1 MAARLF
7 FFRRDIC
14 PRPECALL
22 DNLPIVS
29 FSLSE
34 KTVSQNR
41 FFLFASEDNIF
52 SVQGRPP
59 SRPQRSPD
67 EFYLIFL
74 EKIWQP
80 VWRHWNEATIWKIMV
95 LTVWGKF
102 LSISRFIFLPWVW
115 FGLVKRSVFLMNPPS
130 PKRQRCSSRGSY
142 SPKSNSLNLER

>member
-41 FFLFASEDNIF
+41 FFLFASEDILDLCK
-52 SVQGRPP
+52 VLHRP
-59 SRPQRSPD
+59 RPQEPWTN
-67 EFYLIFL
+67 EFDIFTFRENMAACVTAL
-74 EKIWQP
+74 
-80 VWRHWNEATIWKIMV
+80 
-95 LTVWGKF
+95 
-102 LSISRFIFLPWVW
+102 
-115 FGLVKRSVFLMNPPS
+115 KRSHD
-130 PKRQRCSSRGSY
+130 
-142 SPKSNSLNLER
+142 LENYGFDGLR